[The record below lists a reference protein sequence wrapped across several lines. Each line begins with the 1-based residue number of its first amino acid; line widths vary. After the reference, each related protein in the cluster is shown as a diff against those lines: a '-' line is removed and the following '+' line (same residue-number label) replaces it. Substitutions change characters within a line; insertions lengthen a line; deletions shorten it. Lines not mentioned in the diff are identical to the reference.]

1 MDCSKDELELFKD
14 LGSSN
19 KLPVAGVIS
28 SLDYF
33 TMCLY
38 ISNIKSTIA
47 SIGDLW
53 WYPFWKNQCQ
63 GEKPPPTLNA
73 LNFKIYRNDLV
84 TMIFKQSTEIYS
96 NIQSEAN
103 YKHHH
108 KIKDRLSPQE
118 STIEMSLC
126 RCQKSRCNSRTC
138 VCVQACLVCT
148 KTCRCVDRKNELKE
162 YIN

>member
-1 MDCSKDELELFKD
+1 MNCSKDELELFKD

-19 KLPVAGVIS
+19 KLPGAGVIS
-28 SLDYF
+28 SLAYF

-38 ISNIKSTIA
+38 ISNITSTIA

-96 NIQSEAN
+96 NILSAAN

-108 KIKDRLSPQE
+108 KITDRLSAQE
-118 STIEMSLC
+118 STIETSLC
-126 RCQKSRCNSRTC
+126 RWQKSRCNSWRC
-138 VCVQACLVCT
+138 VCGQTCLVCT
-148 KTCRCVDRKNELKE
+148 KTCGCIDRKNELKE

>member
-38 ISNIKSTIA
+38 ISNIKSPIA

-63 GEKPPPTLNA
+63 GEKSPPTLNA
-73 LNFKIYRNDLV
+73 LNFKIYWNGLV
-84 TMIFKQSTEIYS
+84 TMIIEQSTEIYS
-96 NIQSEAN
+96 NILSEAS

-126 RCQKSRCNSRTC
+126 RWQKSRCNSRPC
-138 VCVQACLVCT
+138 VSGQTCLVST
-148 KTCRCVDRKNELKE
+148 KKCSCINRKNELKE